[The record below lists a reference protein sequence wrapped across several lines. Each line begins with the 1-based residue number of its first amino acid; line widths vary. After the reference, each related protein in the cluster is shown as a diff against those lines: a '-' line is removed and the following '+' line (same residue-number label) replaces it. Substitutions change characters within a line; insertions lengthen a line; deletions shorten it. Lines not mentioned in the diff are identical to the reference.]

1 MLDLRYLF
9 VLVYIIIDVV
19 YVLLSQPAYTRVI
32 RAIQG
37 RISFG
42 LTAGVAAYVIMAI
55 TWLFFIPPM
64 TAHLQKAHG
73 ISRTLA
79 GGLAGMMLGV
89 AIYGVFNFT
98 NSAMFVG
105 WRGPIVI
112 RDLAWGISWLTIIS
126 AAYAHF
132 SK

>member
-1 MLDLRYLF
+1 MLDPRYIF
-9 VLVYIIIDVV
+9 VVLYILVDVL
-19 YVLLSQPAYTRVI
+19 YVFLSQPAYTRVI
-32 RAIQG
+32 RSIQG
-37 RISFG
+37 HISFG
-42 LTAGVAAYVIMAI
+42 LSAGFAAYLIMAI

-64 TAHLQKAHG
+64 TAHLQKTY
-73 ISRTLA
+73 RMPRPLA

-126 AAYAHF
+126 ATYAHF
-132 SK
+132 ST